1 MLLRKSCIF
10 YSVFLL
16 NYFIS
21 SLLIDRDAAA
31 SNATGN
37 DSNPGVSPI
46 DIQAAASDTLT
57 PANQPTADNSLGLDI
72 EYVSSNNNLY

>member
-1 MLLRKSCIF
+1 MLLL
-10 YSVFLL
+10 FLT
-16 NYFIS
+16 
-21 SLLIDRDAAA
+21 DRGANTA

-37 DSNPGVSPI
+37 GTNPGVSPI

-72 EYVSSNNNLY
+72 EYVIHIAVDIL

>member
-1 MLLRKSCIF
+1 MHFQFCL
-10 YSVFLL
+10 LL
-16 NYFIS
+16 NHFIS
-21 SLLIDRDAAA
+21 SLLINRGAAA

-72 EYVSSNNNLY
+72 EYVPSNNNLY